1 MLFAQDTYRK
11 VGFFDED
18 KDKEVNMNKK
28 IEKTQ
33 LHFIK
38 HDAKVAPVITYS
50 GHDELQ
56 EYSDAYA
63 FQDADIIDARQVS
76 EGTTFTLDSAG
87 FALVSF
93 SPNDVD
99 YLDPQAVKANYYSE
113 VEALIKAQTGA
124 MDVFA
129 FDHTVRRGIAGS
141 NRHPAYHVHNDYTHE
156 TGVSRAG
163 SMLGEEVVKHFAGK
177 RMVQINVWRSI
188 SGVVERDPLAFM
200 DKRTLDEQDL
210 VKANIFFNDMK
221 TGEKHQGEI
230 FALKQNPQQK
240 WYFYSQMDAEEA
252 VLIKGFDSDPSVA
265 SFAMHTAFPLS
276 DQGEQSKPRE
286 SIETRTYAFFDQ

>member
-1 MLFAQDTYRK
+1 
-11 VGFFDED
+11 
-18 KDKEVNMNKK
+18 MNKK
-28 IEKTQ
+28 IEKTL

-38 HDAKVAPVITYS
+38 HDTNVAPVITYS

-56 EYSDAYA
+56 EYSDAYV
-63 FQDADIIDARQVS
+63 FLDADIIDARQVS
-76 EGTTFTLDSAG
+76 DETTFTLDSAG
-87 FALVSF
+87 FSLVPF
-93 SPNDVD
+93 SPKSIDFLN
-99 YLDPQAVKANYYSE
+99 PQAVKASYYSE
-113 VEALIKAQTGA
+113 VEALIKEQTA
-124 MDVFA
+124 ATDVFA
-129 FDHTVRRGIAGS
+129 FDHTVRRGIEGS

-156 TGVSRAG
+156 TGISRAS
-163 SMLGEEVVKHFAGK
+163 SMLGEEVVKRFAGK

-240 WYFYSQMDAEEA
+240 WYFYSRMDAEEA

-265 SFAMHTAFPLS
+265 SFAMHSAFPLS
-276 DQGEQSKPRE
+276 VQHELSKPRE
-286 SIETRTYAFFDQ
+286 SIETRTYAFFDK